1 MNIFKKLFKK
11 PKKTKIIEQHETNVS
26 VAVQQQ
32 PQQPSLSSDGPR
44 FNPINCDEDG
54 GKGGDEV
61 ENGASSNKKEES
73 LVRPE
78 EEAQGDLTFSKIF
91 NNFKRNLLSK
101 SFNCE
106 VYLFFT

>member
-11 PKKTKIIEQHETNVS
+11 PKKTNIIEQHESNVS

-44 FNPINCDEDG
+44 SNPINCDVDG
-54 GKGGDEV
+54 GKVGDEV
-61 ENGASSNKKEES
+61 ESGASSNKKEES

-78 EEAQGDLTFSKIF
+78 EAAQGNLTFSKIF
-91 NNFKRNLLSK
+91 NIFSKITWFLRNP
-101 SFNCE
+101 
-106 VYLFFT
+106 